1 MAEYVAVLKK
11 VKREVNVRSQGR
23 DWVIAYLKRHMWSA
37 SAEKIRKI
45 IYGLVC
51 GK

>member
-11 VKREVNVRSQGR
+11 VKREVNVRSQGW

-37 SAEKIRKI
+37 NAEKIREI
-45 IYGLVC
+45 VHGLVR